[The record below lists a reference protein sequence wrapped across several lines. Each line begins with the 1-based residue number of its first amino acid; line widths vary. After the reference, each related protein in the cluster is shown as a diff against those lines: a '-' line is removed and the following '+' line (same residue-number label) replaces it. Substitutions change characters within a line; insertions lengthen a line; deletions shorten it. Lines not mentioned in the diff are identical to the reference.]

1 MTDDNDQSSA
11 PEPAIQAPVVA
22 ESASEAKPTAGALM
36 RRAREASG
44 LHIGALAVSLK
55 VPVKRLEALE
65 ADRIDLLPDAVFA
78 RALASSVCRALKL
91 DPAPVLQLLPSQFKP
106 RDGQETESR
115 RIIHGATISSRQSPL
130 FGTMSRPAVIG
141 GMLLVIGALALAL
154 LPPLDFSWTQ
164 TEAIDGDS
172 ATSQPLPVMAVE
184 PSGPEPLAEAP
195 TEGLAVPAD
204 ANVDTSTNSSASVS
218 GLVVP
223 AANLVE
229 AGAPPASGIVVFK
242 PTAESWVEVT
252 DAKRVVLLRRKLVAG
267 EVAGAS
273 GALPLS
279 VIVGRA
285 DATQVQIRGQVFDL
299 TPVSRDNVARFEVK

>member
-1 MTDDNDQSSA
+1 MTDDNDQLSA
-11 PEPAIQAPVVA
+11 PAPVIQAPVVA
-22 ESASEAKPTAGALM
+22 ESVSETKPTAGALM

-65 ADRIDLLPDAVFA
+65 ADHIDLLPDAVFA
-78 RALASSVCRALKL
+78 RALASSVCRTLKL
-91 DPAPVLQLLPSQFKP
+91 DPAPILQLMPGQSSPRGSQP
-106 RDGQETESR
+106 PDSR
-115 RIIHGATISSRQSPL
+115 RVIHGATISSRRLP
-130 FGTMSRPAVIG
+130 FYGTMSRSAVIG
-141 GMLLVIGALALAL
+141 GLLLVLGAMVLAW
-154 LPPLDFSWTQ
+154 LPPLNFSRTAVEAGDGEPVVTQ
-164 TEAIDGDS
+164 T
-172 ATSQPLPVMAVE
+172 LPVMAAVASE
-184 PSGPEPLAEAP
+184 P
-195 TEGLAVPAD
+195 VAD
-204 ANVDTSTNSSASVS
+204 AKANLSASANSSTAVS

-223 AANLVE
+223 AANMVE
-229 AGAPPASGIVVFK
+229 TGVPPASGIVVFK

-252 DAKRVVLLRRKLVAG
+252 DAKRVVLLRRKLASG

-285 DATQVQIRGQVFDL
+285 DVTSVQIRGQAFDL

>member
-1 MTDDNDQSSA
+1 MTDDKDQSSA
-11 PEPAIQAPVVA
+11 LEPVVQAPVVQAPVVA
-22 ESASEAKPTAGALM
+22 ESVSESKPTAGALM
-36 RRAREASG
+36 RHAREASG

-78 RALASSVCRALKL
+78 RALASSVCRTLKL
-91 DPAPVLQLLPSQFKP
+91 DSAPILQLMPSQSSP
-106 RDGQETESR
+106 RGSQPPDNR
-115 RIIHGATISSRQSPL
+115 RVIHGATISSRRLPL
-130 FGTMSRPAVIG
+130 SGTMSRPAVIG
-141 GMLLVIGALALAL
+141 GLLLVLGALALAW
-154 LPPLDFSWTQ
+154 LPPLNLSRSPVEAVDGESVVTQ
-164 TEAIDGDS
+164 T
-172 ATSQPLPVMAVE
+172 LPVMALE
-184 PSGPEPLAEAP
+184 PSGPEL
-195 TEGLAVPAD
+195 VAD
-204 ANVDTSTNSSASVS
+204 AKANLSASASANSSATVS

-223 AANLVE
+223 AANMVE
-229 AGAPPASGIVVFK
+229 TGVPPASGIVLFK

-252 DAKRVVLLRRKLVAG
+252 DAKRVVLLRRKLAAG

-285 DATQVQIRGQVFDL
+285 DVTSVQIRGQAFDL

>member
-1 MTDDNDQSSA
+1 MTDDNDQLSA
-11 PEPAIQAPVVA
+11 PAPVIQAPVVA
-22 ESASEAKPTAGALM
+22 ESVSESKPTAGALM

-65 ADRIDLLPDAVFA
+65 ADRFDLLPDAVFA
-78 RALASSVCRALKL
+78 RALASSVCRTLKL
-91 DPAPVLQLLPSQFKP
+91 DPAPVLQLLPSQTTP
-106 RDGQETESR
+106 RRSQQMESR
-115 RIIHGATISSRQSPL
+115 RVIHGATVSSRQSPL

-141 GMLLVIGALALAL
+141 GLLLVVGALALAL
-154 LPPLDFSWTQ
+154 LPPLDFSWTKTDAVDAEPVITQ
-164 TEAIDGDS
+164 T
-172 ATSQPLPVMAVE
+172 LPVMAVE
-184 PSGPEPLAEAP
+184 PSGPESLRVEPA
-195 TEGLAVPAD
+195 EGLVASVN
-204 ANVDTSTNSSASVS
+204 ANVNSSAAVS

-223 AANLVE
+223 SATLAETSV
-229 AGAPPASGIVVFK
+229 PPASGIVVFK

-252 DAKRVVLLRRKLVAG
+252 DAKGSVLLRRKLLAG

-285 DATQVQIRGQVFDL
+285 DGTQVQIRGQVFDL
-299 TPVSRDNVARFEVK
+299 TPVTSGNVARFEVK